1 MTRLL
6 GMFAA
11 ALVLVGAPGAAAA
24 TPQQTTAQLVG
35 QHLMGSFVGTRPDAE
50 LLGRIG
56 RGELGGILVRS
67 ANVRSTAA
75 LASAIAELQAAA
87 RRGGQ
92 PPLLIAIDQEGGS
105 VKRLGSGPPFQSAA
119 QLGASSDPS
128 LARRAGF
135 ATGRYLRSIG
145 VNVDLAPVLDVPAR
159 ASFLGS
165 RTFGREPATV
175 ARAGVAFARGV
186 EAAGVAA
193 TAKHFPGLGTAAA
206 STDGRDV
213 TVTSSQG
220 DLLRRLTPFRSAV
233 EAGVQLVMVGSARYP
248 ALDRTRLPAL
258 LSPTIVKGLLRHQL
272 GFHGVVIS
280 DTMGGPAVVRFPRAP
295 VRAIRAGVDVLL
307 YSASE
312 QASADGYRIL
322 LDAVRTGE
330 LRRSTILTS
339 YDRILHLKAWLR
351 SRA

>member
-6 GMFAA
+6 GALAA
-11 ALVLVGAPGAAAA
+11 ALVLVAAPGAAAA
-24 TPQQTTAQLVG
+24 TPPTTAQLVG

-50 LLGRIG
+50 LLSRIE
-56 RGELGGILVRS
+56 RGELGGILIRS
-67 ANVRSTAA
+67 TNVRSRAA

-87 RRGGQ
+87 RRGGH

-105 VKRLGSGPPFQSAA
+105 VKRLRSGPPFQSAA

-128 LARRAGF
+128 PARRAGF
-135 ATGRYLRSIG
+135 ATGRYLRSVG
-145 VNVDLAPVLDVPAR
+145 VSVDLAPVLDVPGSR
-159 ASFLGS
+159 PSFFGS
-165 RTFGREPATV
+165 RTFGRDPATV
-175 ARAGVAFARGV
+175 ARVGVAFAQGV

-193 TAKHFPGLGTAAA
+193 TAKHFPGLGTAPA

-213 TVTSSQG
+213 TVNSSQG
-220 DLLRRLTPFRSAV
+220 DLLRRLAPFRSAV

-258 LSPTIVKGLLRHQL
+258 LSPTIVNGLLRDQL
-272 GFHGVVIS
+272 GFHGVVIT

-295 VRAIRAGVDVLL
+295 LRAIRAGVDVLL

-330 LRRSTILTS
+330 LRRSTLLTS
-339 YDRILHLKAWLR
+339 YDRILRLKAWLR